1 MKIPSMVEED
11 LEKSKSAEAQLCVE
25 ALECSARLHRWR
37 NLLKAAEAG
46 YQADQRRY
54 RELTASIDT
63 RHALNESVEEIYR

>member
-11 LEKSKSAEAQLCVE
+11 LEVSKSVEAQLCVE
-25 ALECSARLHRWR
+25 AIELSAMLQRWR
-37 NLLKAAEAG
+37 NLITKAHAC
-46 YQADQRRY
+46 YQADRRRY